1 MGLDMYLEARKFT
14 GKEYFSPEMYARL
27 AKAIDKPEMEYFP
40 SITVNVQVAYWRK
53 VNSVH
58 QWFVDNV
65 QKGNDDCG
73 EYYVSRDQLMQLKT
87 ICNSIYKEKNL
98 SQAVATLPTRD
109 GFFFGNTEY
118 NEYYFSDLEDT
129 VKQIDFVLENY
140 PDKEGWSFIYHSSW

>member
-1 MGLDMYLEARKFT
+1 MYLEARKFT

-58 QWFVDNV
+58 KWFVDNV
-65 QKGNDDCG
+65 QNGVDDCG
-73 EYYVSRDQLMQLKT
+73 EYRVTREQLMQLRT
-87 ICNSIYKEKNL
+87 LCNSIYKDKNL
-98 SQAVATLPTRD
+98 SMAHVGLPTQD

-118 NEYYFSDLEDT
+118 DEYYFADLEDT
-129 VKQIDFVLENY
+129 AKQIDFVLENY
-140 PDKEGWSFIYHSSW
+140 PDEEGWSFVYYSSW